1 LIDAE
6 IRKKIRHDT
15 IVSRQEDILTSN
27 IFGLMRMVP
36 DHLIGVLVNAKHI
49 VNNEKLV
56 QIGSSSI
63 APRSFELWKKFQ
75 NKNKETSKLR
85 DEPDV
90 YFELES
96 SKKIIVE
103 VKYLSGESDE
113 NQLIDYAEHCDY
125 LIYLTFFNDHHK
137 KAKEKYSHHEKIYL
151 LTWKEF
157 HNAIRNIPKS
167 DSLIESALL
176 LQVSQYLDYKFG
188 SIWDGWADTL
198 GSTTYLHG
206 GFYNGKR
213 NEYK

>member
-1 LIDAE
+1 MIDAE
-6 IRKKIRHDT
+6 IRKKIRQDT
-15 IVSRQEDILTSN
+15 AISRQEDVLTSN
-27 IFGLMRMVP
+27 IFGLMRLVP
-36 DHLIGVLVNAKHI
+36 DHLITVLANAKHI
-49 VNNEKLV
+49 SVNEKLA
-56 QIGSSSI
+56 QINTSPI
-63 APRSFELWKKFQ
+63 ALNSFELWKKFQ
-75 NKNKETSKLR
+75 NKNEKTEKRR

-90 YFELES
+90 YFELENS
-96 SKKIIVE
+96 IKIIVE

-151 LTWKEF
+151 LTWREF
-157 HNAIRNIPKS
+157 YNAVRNIPKS

-176 LQVSQYLDYKFG
+176 AQVAQYLDYKFA

-206 GFYNGKR
+206 GFYNGK
-213 NEYK
+213 

>member
-1 LIDAE
+1 MIDAE

-15 IVSRQEDILTSN
+15 IVSRQEDVLTSN

-36 DHLIGVLVNAKHI
+36 DHLIKVLTNAKHI
-49 VNNEKLV
+49 ANNKKLT
-56 QIGSSSI
+56 QIITSPI
-63 APRSFELWKKFQ
+63 LLNSFELWKKFQ
-75 NKNKETSKLR
+75 NKNEKTEKRR

-90 YFELES
+90 YFELENS
-96 SKKIIVE
+96 IKIIVE

-137 KAKEKYSHHEKIYL
+137 KAKEKYSYHEKIYL

-157 HNAIRNIPKS
+157 HNAIQNIPKS

-176 LQVSQYLDYKFG
+176 AQVSQYLDYKFG
-188 SIWDGWADTL
+188 SIWNGWAENL

-206 GFYNGKR
+206 GFYNGK
-213 NEYK
+213 